1 MLNDQ
6 HAQIAVAR
14 EGLIRRAALVSVCVA
29 LTLILIKTWATWQT
43 GSVSL
48 LASLVD
54 SFLDGVASIFSALA
68 VRYSLTPPDT
78 EHRFGHGKA
87 QALAGLVQAFIIV
100 GSAAFLV
107 IRAVDRFSDP
117 QPMDAVPIG
126 IGVMLFSMAATAGL
140 VMFQRYVVRQTEA
153 VAIKA
158 DSAHYFSDFLANIVV
173 VIALVAGS
181 FGWMLVDPILA
192 LVIAAWIVWSAFDVA
207 GHAVQELMDRELD
220 KKVQDKILA
229 AAEAVD
235 GVHDVHDLRTRRA
248 GHVDIIQMHI
258 VLDDSLRL
266 RAAHDIADE
275 VVAAVRKVR
284 PGADVTI
291 HQDPLSVVDEDTTR
305 W

>member
-1 MLNDQ
+1 MLDDTQ
-6 HAQIAVAR
+6 AQIAQAR
-14 EGLIRRAALVSVCVA
+14 TGLIRRAALVSVSVA
-29 LTLILIKTWATWQT
+29 IVLIIVKGWATWQT

-54 SFLDGVASIFSALA
+54 SFLDSIASIFSALA
-68 VRYSLTPPDT
+68 VGYSLTPPDT

-87 QALAGLVQAFIIV
+87 QALAGLMQAFIIV
-100 GSAAFLV
+100 GSAIFLV
-107 IRAVDRFSDP
+107 LRAIERFSDP
-117 QPMDAVPIG
+117 QPLEAVPIG
-126 IGVMLFSMAATAGL
+126 IGVMLFSMAVTAGL
-140 VMFQRYVVRQTEA
+140 VVFQRYVVRQTEA

-173 VIALVAGS
+173 VVALIAGS
-181 FGWMLVDPILA
+181 FGWVLVDPILA
-192 LVIAAWIVWSAFDVA
+192 LAIAAWIVWSAFDVA
-207 GHAVQELMDRELD
+207 GHSVQELMDRELD
-220 KKVQDKILA
+220 KKIQDRILA
-229 AAEAVD
+229 AAGGVD

-258 VLDDSLRL
+258 ALDDSLKL

-275 VVAAVRKVR
+275 VVAAVREVR

-291 HQDPLSVVDEDTTR
+291 HQDPLSVVDADTTR